1 MTPLG
6 NKKISLRNTQAI
18 QLITVKDLIRS
29 LIVSYIRTRVMQYI
43 KLMKANIQLAKIS
56 WEVFCKKVCILL
68 TLLIGTTCDRWLQ
81 IIIILLEIRRA
92 LMSYSILTE
101 WLIMSTSKIFISM
114 ILTKLFSFSWINRY
128 SITSI
133 REIAKTLSCL

>member
-29 LIVSYIRTRVMQYI
+29 LIVSYIKTRVMQYI

-56 WEVFCKKVCILL
+56 WEVFYKKVCILL

-101 WLIMSTSKIFISM
+101 
-114 ILTKLFSFSWINRY
+114 
-128 SITSI
+128 
-133 REIAKTLSCL
+133 